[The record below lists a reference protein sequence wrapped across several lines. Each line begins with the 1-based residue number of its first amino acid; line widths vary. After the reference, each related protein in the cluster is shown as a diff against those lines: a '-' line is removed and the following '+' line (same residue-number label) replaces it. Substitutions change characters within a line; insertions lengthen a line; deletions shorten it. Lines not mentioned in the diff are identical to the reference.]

1 MNTQRDFDL
10 WQRELDRHLFSLNS
24 RSRSSDYR
32 PDSLWYGF
40 ENKLTP
46 VEFLTVG
53 HTMSL
58 SVPSWINVKSNS
70 SRLVI
75 SPKAGKFNPKKI
87 MMGAVVLLVIA
98 GVFLLVITLQKSANE
113 AKKIALKS
121 EIELSAGTVREG
133 SENYTLE
140 GTITNTSNYRAP
152 RVTIFGVITAFKRDA
167 ATTYHGYL
175 RFRLG
180 TLSNMKPGE
189 SRPFTFSAPIGIAP
203 RDIPKIEEPHSFDE
217 SIMDLRFLKVQAPVL
232 EFEVGAN

>member
-1 MNTQRDFDL
+1 MNTQKNFDL
-10 WQRELDRHLFSLNS
+10 WREELDQHLISLNS
-24 RSRSSDYR
+24 SSRSSDYR
-32 PDSLWYGF
+32 PESLWYGC
-40 ENKLTP
+40 ENKHTP
-46 VEFLTVG
+46 AEFLTDG

-58 SVPSWINVKSNS
+58 PVPSWINIKGNS
-70 SRLVI
+70 SQLVNSTKVGTFKLKQI
-75 SPKAGKFNPKKI
+75 IF
-87 MMGAVVLLVIA
+87 GAVVILVIA
-98 GVFLLVITLQKSANE
+98 GVFLLVTTMQKSANE